1 MPKKNYKYGEARPE
15 DGYIFVG
22 YDNGRPD
29 FRNPKS
35 FKKNYEKRNSN
46 QAYLEQEKE
55 RLSSSPIKFLGRWV
69 TKSRYE
75 ARNGLKDKIADDV
88 TKEWL
93 ESIWKKVEG
102 HCMHSQKKMTIIK
115 GKGVVETNV
124 AVGRKNVTKPFTG
137 DNLILVQHQ
146 YYRDYN

>member
-1 MPKKNYKYGEARPE
+1 MSREDRNY
-15 DGYIFVG
+15 
-22 YDNGRPD
+22 
-29 FRNPKS
+29 NPK
-35 FKKNYEKRNSN
+35 
-46 QAYLEQEKE
+46 YLKQEKVN
-55 RLSSSPIKFLGRWV
+55 LSSSPKKFLGRWL
-69 TKSRYE
+69 TKSKYE
-75 ARNGLKDKIADDV
+75 SRKGLKDKIADDV

-124 AVGRKNVTKPFTG
+124 AVGRKNVTKPFTR